1 MENWKRAGQIGWA
14 RQQQR
19 AMEGMKAK
27 AEKKRL
33 REEENVKK
41 KLKVGIDTDT

>member
-1 MENWKRAGQIGWA
+1 MENWKKAGQIGWA
-14 RQQQR
+14 RQQER

-33 REEENVKK
+33 QEEESVKK
-41 KLKVGIDTDT
+41 KLKVGSDTNT